1 MLRAC
6 LDARI
11 PAPIPY
17 PSALMTTDA
26 PSSNRQPVPPTASE
40 QARLYEEA
48 PVPYVIGLP
57 DGRIKSVN
65 KAAAARL
72 GYTREAL
79 TGQPVHVLYA
89 DTPKGKARA
98 QASLRKL
105 QEGAAQIEDEV
116 HMQTKE
122 GDVFWARTTVRTIRD
137 ADGTVAAHWGVF
149 IDITEQKTMEH
160 ALRQEREASEEEV
173 QRRTAALREANAAL
187 RAEVEERRQAEE
199 GRQKQ
204 LAAMEASIV
213 GMSIHD
219 AEGYFTYANPA
230 YEDIYGYAPDEIE
243 GASWKVLYAKDQVAR
258 VEADI
263 LPRLQE
269 GKQWTGELRGR
280 TKDGS
285 AVDTL
290 ISLTPLRDGGLACIA
305 QDITERKHQ
314 ARALQQYTNRLEA
327 LHEIDRAILAAK
339 SPQAIADAALQR
351 CTAQLPCTR
360 ASIVVLDHEAG
371 EGEILGSVTPGD
383 SQLAR
388 GRRYPIEAFHIT
400 DRLHQGGA
408 EVVNDLSTVHA
419 TPVLRRLQDEGI
431 RSFISLPM
439 LLDGRL
445 IGLINLG
452 DDTRDVFTEDYQEL
466 MREVTDQ
473 VAIAIRQARLLER
486 VQHQTAVLEQ
496 RVAERTAELES
507 FTYSVSH
514 DLRSPLRAIDGF
526 SRLLDQEYGGMLDAE
541 GQRLLSVIRTS
552 ASRMGQ
558 LIDDLLALS
567 RLGRQ
572 DMRTVPID
580 MEERVS
586 SVVEELLRIHDDADA
601 VTIDIEALPGATGDP
616 AMVRTI
622 LTNLISNSLKF
633 SREEDAPRIVVGA
646 DVQDGTPVY
655 YVRDNGAGFDMA
667 YADKLFGVFQ
677 RLHDDE
683 DFEGTG
689 VGLAIV
695 HRAIARHGGS
705 IRAESTVGEGATF
718 YFTLD
723 DVPESIS
730 V

>member
-1 MLRAC
+1 
-6 LDARI
+6 
-11 PAPIPY
+11 
-17 PSALMTTDA
+17 
-26 PSSNRQPVPPTASE
+26 
-40 QARLYEEA
+40 
-48 PVPYVIGLP
+48 
-57 DGRIKSVN
+57 
-65 KAAAARL
+65 
-72 GYTREAL
+72 
-79 TGQPVHVLYA
+79 
-89 DTPKGKARA
+89 
-98 QASLRKL
+98 
-105 QEGAAQIEDEV
+105 
-116 HMQTKE
+116 
-122 GDVFWARTTVRTIRD
+122 
-137 ADGTVAAHWGVF
+137 
-149 IDITEQKTMEH
+149 
-160 ALRQEREASEEEV
+160 
-173 QRRTAALREANAAL
+173 
-187 RAEVEERRQAEE
+187 
-199 GRQKQ
+199 
-204 LAAMEASIV
+204 
-213 GMSIHD
+213 
-219 AEGYFTYANPA
+219 
-230 YEDIYGYAPDEIE
+230 
-243 GASWKVLYAKDQVAR
+243 
-258 VEADI
+258 
-263 LPRLQE
+263 
-269 GKQWTGELRGR
+269 
-280 TKDGS
+280 
-285 AVDTL
+285 
-290 ISLTPLRDGGLACIA
+290 
-305 QDITERKHQ
+305 
-314 ARALQQYTNRLEA
+314 
-327 LHEIDRAILAAK
+327 
-339 SPQAIADAALQR
+339 
-351 CTAQLPCTR
+351 
-360 ASIVVLDHEAG
+360 
-371 EGEILGSVTPGD
+371 
-383 SQLAR
+383 
-388 GRRYPIEAFHIT
+388 
-400 DRLHQGGA
+400 
-408 EVVNDLSTVHA
+408 
-419 TPVLRRLQDEGI
+419 
-431 RSFISLPM
+431 
-439 LLDGRL
+439 
-445 IGLINLG
+445 
-452 DDTRDVFTEDYQEL
+452 
-466 MREVTDQ
+466 
-473 VAIAIRQARLLER
+473 
-486 VQHQTAVLEQ
+486 VLEQ

>member
-1 MLRAC
+1 
-6 LDARI
+6 
-11 PAPIPY
+11 
-17 PSALMTTDA
+17 MTTDA
-26 PSSNRQPVPPTASE
+26 PSSNRQAVTPTSSE
-40 QARLYEEA
+40 QARLYEDA

-79 TGQPVHVLYA
+79 KGQPVHVLYA

-98 QASLRKL
+98 QVSLRKL
-105 QEGAAQIEDEV
+105 QEGAPQIEDEV
-116 HMQTKE
+116 QMQTKA

-137 ADGTVAAHWGVF
+137 ADGAVAAHWGVF
-149 IDITEQKTMEH
+149 IDITEQKAMEQ
-160 ALRQEREASEEEV
+160 ALRKERAASEQEV
-173 QRRTAALREANAAL
+173 QRRTTALREANAAL
-187 RAEVEERRQAEE
+187 RAEVEERREAEE

-219 AEGYFTYANPA
+219 AEGRFTYANPA
-230 YEDIYGYAPDEIE
+230 YKDIYGYAPEEIK
-243 GASWKVLYAKDQVAR
+243 GKSWQVLYADDQIEH
-258 VEADI
+258 VEAEA
-263 LPRLQE
+263 LTQLQE
-269 GKQWTGELRGR
+269 ENRWTGELRGR
-280 TKDGS
+280 TKSGD

-305 QDITERKHQ
+305 QDITEQKRQ
-314 ARALQQYTNRLEA
+314 ERALQQYADRLEA
-327 LHEIDRAILAAK
+327 LHEIDRAILAAE

-360 ASIVVLDHEAG
+360 ASIVVFDHEAG
-371 EGEILGSVTPGD
+371 EGEILGSVTESD
-383 SQLAR
+383 SQLA
-388 GRRYPIEAFHIT
+388 GGKRYPIEAFHLT
-400 DRLHQGGA
+400 ERLHQGGA
-408 EVVNDLSTVHA
+408 EVVNDLQAIDA
-419 TPVLRRLQDEGI
+419 TPVLKRLQNEGI

-452 DDTRDVFTEDYQEL
+452 DEAQGVFTEDYQDL

-486 VQHQTAVLEQ
+486 VQHQAEVLEQ

-526 SRLLDQEYGGMLDAE
+526 SRLLDQEYGDLLDDE

-580 MEERVS
+580 MEELAS
-586 SVVEELLRIHDDADA
+586 SVVEELLRIHDDAA
-601 VTIDIEALPGATGDP
+601 VTIDIQTLPEATGDP

-622 LTNLISNSLKF
+622 LTNLLSNSLKF
-633 SREEDAPRIVVGA
+633 SREEEAPRIVVGA
-646 DVQDGTPVY
+646 DIQEGTPVY
-655 YVRDNGAGFDMA
+655 HVRDNGAGFDMA

-705 IRAESTVGEGATF
+705 VWAESTVGEGATF
-718 YFTLD
+718 YFALD
-723 DVPESIS
+723 DVPESTP

>member
-1 MLRAC
+1 
-6 LDARI
+6 
-11 PAPIPY
+11 
-17 PSALMTTDA
+17 MTTDA
-26 PSSNRQPVPPTASE
+26 PSSNQQAVTPTPSE
-40 QARLYEEA
+40 QAGLYEDA

-79 TGQPVHVLYA
+79 KGRPVHVLYA

-98 QASLRKL
+98 QVSLRKL
-105 QEGAAQIEDEV
+105 QEGAAQIKDEV
-116 HMQTKE
+116 HMQTKG

-137 ADGTVAAHWGVF
+137 ANGAVAAHWGVF
-149 IDITEQKTMEH
+149 IDITEQKAMEQ
-160 ALRQEREASEEEV
+160 ALRKERTASEQEV
-173 QRRTAALREANAAL
+173 QRRTTALRKANAAL

-219 AEGYFTYANPA
+219 AEGRFTYANPA
-230 YEDIYGYAPDEIE
+230 YKDIYGYAPEEIK
-243 GASWKVLYAKDQVAR
+243 GKSWKVLYADDQVEH
-258 VEADI
+258 VEAEV
-263 LPRLQE
+263 LMQLQE
-269 GKQWTGELRGR
+269 ENRWTGELRGR
-280 TKDGS
+280 TKAGD

-305 QDITERKHQ
+305 QDISEQKRQ
-314 ARALQQYTNRLEA
+314 ERALQQYAGRLEA
-327 LHEIDRAILAAK
+327 LHEIDRAILAAE

-360 ASIVVLDHEAG
+360 ASIVVFDHEAG
-371 EGEILGSVTPGD
+371 EGEILGSVTEGD
-383 SQLAR
+383 SQLAV
-388 GRRYPIEAFHIT
+388 GTRYPIAAFHVT
-400 DRLHQGGA
+400 ERLQQGRA
-408 EVVNDLSTVHA
+408 EVVNNLQAIDA
-419 TPVLRRLQDEGI
+419 TPVLKRLQNEGI

-452 DDTRDVFTEDYQEL
+452 DKAQGVFTEDYQDL

-486 VQHQTAVLEQ
+486 VQHQAEVLEQ

-526 SRLLDQEYGGMLDAE
+526 SRLLDQEYGDLLDDE

-580 MEERVS
+580 MEELAR
-586 SVVEELLRIHDDADA
+586 SVVEELLRIHDDAA
-601 VTIDIEALPGATGDP
+601 VTIDIQALPDATGDP

-622 LTNLISNSLKF
+622 LTNLLSNSLKF
-633 SREEDAPRIVVGA
+633 SREAEAPRIVVGA
-646 DVQDGTPVY
+646 DVHEGAPVY

-705 IRAESTVGEGATF
+705 VWAASTVGEGATF
-718 YFTLD
+718 YFALD
-723 DVPESIS
+723 DVPEFTP

>member
-1 MLRAC
+1 MATNASLSHQSPA
-6 LDARI
+6 A
-11 PAPIPY
+11 PAP
-17 PSALMTTDA
+17 S
-26 PSSNRQPVPPTASE
+26 QE
-40 QARLYEEA
+40 KRLYEEA

-72 GYTREAL
+72 GYAREEL
-79 TGQPVHVLYA
+79 KGQPVHLLYA

-98 QASLRKL
+98 RVSLRKL
-105 QEGAAQIEDEV
+105 QEGAARIEDEV
-116 HMQTKE
+116 QMQTKAGE
-122 GDVFWARTTVRTIRD
+122 VFWARTTVRTIRD
-137 ADGTVAAHWGVF
+137 AEDAVIAHWGVF
-149 IDITEQKTMEH
+149 IDITEQKGMEQ
-160 ALRQEREASEEEV
+160 ALRKERAASEEEV

-219 AEGYFTYANPA
+219 AEGRFTYANPA
-230 YEDIYGYAPDEIE
+230 YKDIYGYAPDEIKGE
-243 GASWKVLYAKDQVAR
+243 PWKLLYEDDRIAHI
-258 VEADI
+258 EAEV

-269 GKQWTGELRGR
+269 EDQWTGELRGR
-280 TKDGS
+280 TKAGN

-290 ISLTPLRDGGLACIA
+290 ISLTPLSDGGLACIA
-305 QDITERKHQ
+305 QDITEQKRQ
-314 ARALQQYTNRLEA
+314 ECALQQYANRLET
-327 LHEIDRAILAAK
+327 LHEIDRAILAAE

-351 CTAQLPCTR
+351 CTEQLPCMR
-360 ASIVVLDHEAG
+360 ASIVVFDHGTG
-371 EGEILGSVTPGD
+371 EGEILGSVAEGE
-383 SQLAR
+383 SRLEA
-388 GRRYPIEAFHIT
+388 GKRYPIEAFHIT
-400 DRLHQGGA
+400 ERLQQGRA
-408 EVVNDLSTVHA
+408 EVVNDLSAVDA
-419 TPVLRRLQDEGI
+419 TPVLQRLQDEGI
-431 RSFISLPM
+431 RSYISLPM
-439 LLDGRL
+439 LLDSRL

-452 DDTRDVFTEDYQEL
+452 DDVQDVFTEDYQDL

-486 VQHQTAVLEQ
+486 VQHQAEVLEQ

-526 SRLLDQEYGGMLDAE
+526 SRLLDQEYGDLLDDE

-580 MEERVS
+580 MEELAC
-586 SVVEELLRIHDDADA
+586 SVVEELRRIHDDHDDAA
-601 VTIDIEALPGATGDP
+601 VTIDIEALPDATGDP

-622 LTNLISNSLKF
+622 LTNLLSNSLKF
-633 SREEDAPRIVVGA
+633 SREEEAPRIVVGA
-646 DVQDGTPVY
+646 EVHDGTPVY
-655 YVRDNGAGFDMA
+655 YVRDNGAGFDMT

-695 HRAIARHGGS
+695 HRAIARHGGR
-705 IRAESTVGEGATF
+705 IWAESTVGDGATF
-718 YFTLD
+718 YFALD
-723 DVPESIS
+723 DVPESTT